1 MTILENPT
9 KHRILTSF
17 STTLDIQEIF
27 GSHYELAELGPL
39 GSNGMA
45 LQRDFESPM
54 ASFDIDE
61 SPWESEIFPAPHRNI
76 ADSHDP
82 VVYKSDISFYSPGLC
97 PLIADSTSG
106 IAGSFTYASKI
117 TRHSMSSHG
126 MESKHGTCTS
136 PMHG

>member
-9 KHRILTSF
+9 KHGVLTSF
-17 STTLDIQEIF
+17 STTLDIQELF

-61 SPWESEIFPAPHRNI
+61 SPWESENFLAPHRNI
-76 ADSHDP
+76 TDAHDP
-82 VVYKSDISFYSPGLC
+82 VVYKSDRSFLPPDYVP
-97 PLIADSTSG
+97 
-106 IAGSFTYASKI
+106 
-117 TRHSMSSHG
+117 
-126 MESKHGTCTS
+126 
-136 PMHG
+136 